1 MLELMLLGQAGVLV
15 HYLKEWILANNKG
28 QNYNLRKAIPMG
40 LLSSL
45 TTALLV
51 YLKDDI
57 ANLYVVTPFGA
68 LVLGYLGNST
78 FFSFLDVRKPKL
90 VPSNEGQDDQ
100 FENP

>member
-28 QNYNLRKAIPMG
+28 SNYNLKKAIPMG
-40 LLSSL
+40 LLSSI

-57 ANLYVVTPFGA
+57 ASIYVVTKFGA
-68 LVLGYLGNST
+68 VVLGYAGNST
-78 FFSFLDVRKPKL
+78 FFSFVDVRKPKIAATT
-90 VPSNEGQDDQ
+90 D
-100 FENP
+100 ENPPPGKP